1 MKGKHSFLQL
11 DNIFFFQSHAKNL
24 KFLDVANIST
34 TSRDTILINIEKLQ
48 KGCPKL
54 TTFRTTNTMLGLN
67 ETPVREQVASPG
79 FPFLEELTIGVDQR
93 GYFDGMDD
101 SQIERILKKSPKLR
115 LLDIRGCK
123 GISDSTLVRLPC
135 WDIEY
140 LYVAGCSVTSS
151 SRDGLE
157 LLVKKWCKTLIELDI
172 GLTSDQKTV
181 DWAVMALVEYEDE
194 LRLR

>member
-1 MKGKHSFLQL
+1 
-11 DNIFFFQSHAKNL
+11 
-24 KFLDVANIST
+24 
-34 TSRDTILINIEKLQ
+34 
-48 KGCPKL
+48 
-54 TTFRTTNTMLGLN
+54 MLGLN
-67 ETPVREQVASPG
+67 DVPVREQVMSPG
-79 FPFLEELTIGVDQR
+79 FPMLEELTIGVDQR

-101 SQIERILKKSPKLR
+101 QQIERILKKSSKLR

-157 LLVKKWCKTLIELDI
+157 LLVKKWCRTLIELDI

-181 DWAVMALVEYEDE
+181 DWAVMALVENEEDLK
-194 LRLR
+194 LR

>member
-1 MKGKHSFLQL
+1 M
-11 DNIFFFQSHAKNL
+11 
-24 KFLDVANIST
+24 
-34 TSRDTILINIEKLQ
+34 
-48 KGCPKL
+48 L

-67 ETPVREQVASPG
+67 DTPVREQVMSPG
-79 FPFLEELTIGVDQR
+79 FPMLEELTIGVDQR

-101 SQIERILKKSPKLR
+101 QQIERILKKSPKLR
-115 LLDIRGCK
+115 LLNIRGCK

-135 WDIEY
+135 WDLEY

-157 LLVKKWCKTLIELDI
+157 LLVKKWCRTLIELDI

-181 DWAVMALVEYEDE
+181 DWAVIALVENEEDLK
-194 LRLR
+194 LRYVL